1 MFKKDKYKKIITDK
15 KCGDKNKN
23 MIE

>member
-1 MFKKDKYKKIITDK
+1 MFKKDKYEKIITDK